1 MKRIP
6 THPGEILKDE
16 LEIRGLSGNRL
27 ALALRVPANRITG
40 ILNGSRS
47 ITAETALRLAAY
59 FSNDAQFW
67 MNLQTQYD
75 LEIAEEKLGSAI
87 KNEVDAA

>member
-75 LEIAEEKLGSAI
+75 LAIAQEKLGNAI

>member
-1 MKRIP
+1 MGCKLRP
-6 THPGEILKDE
+6 SQILQPMYAGSGAICKE
-16 LEIRGLSGNRL
+16 GSLSIGW
-27 ALALRVPANRITG
+27 
-40 ILNGSRS
+40 SRS

-75 LEIAEEKLGSAI
+75 LEIAQEKLGNAI

>member
-67 MNLQTQYD
+67 MNLQTQYA
-75 LEIAEEKLGSAI
+75 LAIAQEKLGNAI

>member
-47 ITAETALRLAAY
+47 ITAETALWLAAY

-75 LEIAEEKLGSAI
+75 LAIAVEKLGSAI

>member
-6 THPGEILKDE
+6 THPGEILKDV

-75 LEIAEEKLGSAI
+75 LAIAGEKLGSAI

>member
-75 LEIAEEKLGSAI
+75 LAIAREKLGNAI
-87 KNEVDAA
+87 KNEVDVA

>member
-1 MKRIP
+1 MNRIP
-6 THPGEILKDE
+6 THPGKILKDE
-16 LEIRGLSGNRL
+16 LEVRALSGNRL
-27 ALALRVPANRITG
+27 ALALRVPANRVTG

-59 FSNDAQFW
+59 FGNDAQFW

-75 LEIAEEKLGSAI
+75 LAVTGEKLGLTI

>member
-16 LEIRGLSGNRL
+16 LAARGFSGNKL

-47 ITAETALRLAAY
+47 ITAETALRLATY
-59 FSNDAQFW
+59 FGNDAQFW

-75 LEIAEEKLGSAI
+75 LAVIGERLGSTI
-87 KNEVDAA
+87 KKEVDAA

>member
-75 LEIAEEKLGSAI
+75 LAITGEKLGSAI

>member
-16 LEIRGLSGNRL
+16 LETRGLSGNRL

-67 MNLQTQYD
+67 MNMQTRYD
-75 LEIAEEKLGSAI
+75 LAIAGEKLGRTI